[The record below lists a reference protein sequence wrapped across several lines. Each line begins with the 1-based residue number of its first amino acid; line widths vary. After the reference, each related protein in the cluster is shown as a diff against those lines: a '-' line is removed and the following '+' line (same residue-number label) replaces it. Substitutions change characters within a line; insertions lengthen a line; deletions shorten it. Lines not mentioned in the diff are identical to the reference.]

1 MFGTYQEVDA
11 ETEHKAEAIR
21 GGFGLVGML
30 ARAFLSSSPGRS
42 MAGRGEMGD
51 VAPTSGPTPCPDAQP
66 GQAPAET
73 PCEKRK
79 QELLAKAA
87 AMRAARGR

>member
-1 MFGTYQEVDA
+1 
-11 ETEHKAEAIR
+11 
-21 GGFGLVGML
+21 
-30 ARAFLSSSPGRS
+30 
-42 MAGRGEMGD
+42 MGD